1 MAFFDND
8 QREKLAY
15 LGKASGK
22 DEDKLAHVG
31 YTTTLLNGAPCIDQA
46 RLVLV
51 LKKLA
56 TMEVSDAEF
65 IDKAVENASYPN
77 RDYHKAYT
85 GEILAADQNEA

>member
-1 MAFFDND
+1 M
-8 QREKLAY
+8 
-15 LGKASGK
+15 
-22 DEDKLAHVG
+22 
-31 YTTTLLNGAPCIDQA
+31 
-46 RLVLV
+46 LV

-85 GEILAADQNEA
+85 CEIVATYLNEA